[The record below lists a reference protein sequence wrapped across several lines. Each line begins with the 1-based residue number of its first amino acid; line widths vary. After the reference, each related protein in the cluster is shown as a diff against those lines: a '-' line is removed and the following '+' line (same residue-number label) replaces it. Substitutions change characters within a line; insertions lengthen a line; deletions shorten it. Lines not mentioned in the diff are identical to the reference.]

1 LSEWFRDF
9 SDLRLRVQ
17 RNIAC
22 DFAKRADAQSERSR
36 DQAVA
41 MTVPRHLWQFESQ
54 LFGQILSDLGAAL
67 AKSSARSDG
76 ATKLEHQ
83 RSALRFLQSL
93 AMAATASNQPATF
106 APKLVGKACCIH
118 VRPTTIVE
126 RCLVANFAKLVAKR
140 SRSLAI
146 SFSPSRN
153 CNTMPVSMASRLV
166 APQCT

>member
-36 DQAVA
+36 DLDKAVA

-83 RSALRFLQSL
+83 RSALRFL
-93 AMAATASNQPATF
+93 
-106 APKLVGKACCIH
+106 
-118 VRPTTIVE
+118 
-126 RCLVANFAKLVAKR
+126 
-140 SRSLAI
+140 
-146 SFSPSRN
+146 
-153 CNTMPVSMASRLV
+153 
-166 APQCT
+166 